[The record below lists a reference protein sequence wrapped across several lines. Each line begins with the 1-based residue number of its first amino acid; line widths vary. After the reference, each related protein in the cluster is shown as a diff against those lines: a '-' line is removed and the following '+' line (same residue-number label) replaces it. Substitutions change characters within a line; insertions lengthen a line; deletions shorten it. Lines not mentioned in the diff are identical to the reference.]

1 MTHCINQDPIL
12 LYLWKRRTLYLGE
25 LPSIPDLTPAAST
38 LLVGLDKPFLIWD
51 YASGQKRETRTAL
64 VPAGTHFGADPRN
77 QNMVNCYL
85 DPLGEDLRALSPMMQ
100 GSIGPILVDCRD
112 ELGQLEDFR
121 TLVRDTPPAADAY
134 GILDAQFHRQ
144 GSVSIAKSRMVEP
157 IQRVIDLI
165 QSDPLSNEPTEW
177 LAHKAGLT
185 QPQLNRWFKRITG
198 VPVRRYRLW
207 HRLFVTAN
215 LMSFG
220 KSLTDA
226 AHEAGFS
233 DSSHLNHT
241 FRSMIGMTPSFVFQ
255 RSDRLR
261 IFTCPEH

>member
-1 MTHCINQDPIL
+1 MMQTNNKDPIL

-38 LLVGLDKPFLIWD
+38 LVMGLDKPFLIRD
-51 YASGQKRETRTAL
+51 YATGQETETRSAL
-64 VPAGTHFGADPRN
+64 VPAGTRFGATPNN

-85 DPLGEDLRALSPMMQ
+85 DAVGEDLRSISPTMQDQLGKIMLNSQNEAGLLTAFQRISRNILPASEAL
-100 GSIGPILVDCRD
+100 
-112 ELGQLEDFR
+112 
-121 TLVRDTPPAADAY
+121 
-134 GILDAQFHRQ
+134 GILQAQIGAEDSPPREESQ
-144 GSVSIAKSRMVEP
+144 TLKQ
-157 IQRVIDLI
+157 IQLVIELI
-165 QSDPLSNEPTEW
+165 QNDPLSNEPNEW
-177 LAHKAGLT
+177 LAHEAGMT
-185 QPQLNRWFKRITG
+185 PSQLHRWFKRITG

-215 LMSFG
+215 LMGFG

-241 FRSMIGMTPSFVFQ
+241 FHSMIGMAPSFVFK

-261 IFTCPEH
+261 IFTSQEN